1 MPSFAQILLIAA
13 VFLLAGLVKGA
24 IGLGL
29 PTVAVGLLGL
39 VMPPAEAA
47 AILVVPSLVTNA
59 WQLAAGPAIRPLLR
73 RLWPMLAGIALGT
86 ALFAGALQAGHAAR
100 VAMGASLL
108 AYGLL
113 GLANVPLDVP
123 PRAERL
129 LSPLVGLVNGAVTA
143 ATGTF
148 VLPSVPF
155 LQSIRLGREELI
167 QALGLSF
174 TVSTIAL
181 AGALAGHGLF
191 GRGALLGSVGA
202 LLPALAG
209 MQLGTWLRGRV
220 RPATF
225 RRAFFAGTAALGLH
239 LAVAG

>member
-1 MPSFAQILLIAA
+1 MTRRS
-13 VFLLAGLVKGA
+13 
-24 IGLGL
+24 
-29 PTVAVGLLGL
+29 
-39 VMPPAEAA
+39 
-47 AILVVPSLVTNA
+47 VPVRA
-59 WQLAAGPAIRPLLR
+59 
-73 RLWPMLAGIALGT
+73 LAGIALGT
-86 ALFAGALQAGHAAR
+86 ALFAGALQAGPAAR
-100 VAMGASLL
+100 VTMGASLL

-113 GLANVPLDVP
+113 GLANVTIDVP

-174 TVSTIAL
+174 TVSTVAL
-181 AGALAGHGLF
+181 AAALAGHGQF
-191 GRGALLGSVGA
+191 GRGALLASLGA
-202 LLPALAG
+202 LVPALAG